1 MDTERTGQ
9 LLARI
14 TTVKIAVYG
23 DFCLDAYW
31 DMDPAGSELSAETGL
46 KAEAVSG
53 QVYSLGA
60 ASNVVA
66 NLAALQPAGLR
77 VVGAIGNDVFGRELT
92 RMLAEIG
99 VDTAGLVIQDRD
111 FETVVYGKR
120 VLDGVEQPRID
131 FGMRNRRNA
140 YTDRVLLEKI
150 DCAMEWA
157 DALVLNQQ
165 TPGSISD
172 PGFVE
177 RLNDIVAAHPG
188 KPAVLDTRH
197 YGDLFKG
204 MSRKL
209 NGTEAALLNGVEV
222 AHGDSVGLD
231 DLRGYAEALYKRD
244 GRPAFV
250 TRGSRGMLVAEE
262 GETHLV
268 PGIQLLKQRDTVGA
282 GDTALSGI
290 ACCLAAGGTP
300 LEAGEFANFAATVTV
315 QKILQTGTASGP
327 EILEVAADHDY
338 EYEPELA
345 EDPGRARMVEG
356 TEIEICPQFESVT
369 GGRIAHAVVDHDG
382 TVSTLRQGWEDAMEP
397 VMIRAILG
405 DRYDTADEALHHR
418 IRERVRRFIDKS
430 TGIQTILQMEG
441 LIDMVR
447 EFGIVPADRVLDKFG
462 YKEIYNTAL
471 MKTVDVRVEKF
482 QRGELGVDDY
492 TIKGVVPFLQELRAR
507 GVTLYLASGT
517 DREDVVSE
525 AGVLGYADL
534 FNGGIYGALGD
545 ISKYSKKIVIDRILT
560 ENNLQGK
567 DLATFGDG
575 PVEMRECRKRGGVSV
590 GIATDEIRR
599 CGLNLE
605 KRERLIKAGAHLVV
619 PDFSQPARLLA
630 MLFPTA

>member
-1 MDTERTGQ
+1 
-9 LLARI
+9 
-14 TTVKIAVYG
+14 
-23 DFCLDAYW
+23 
-31 DMDPAGSELSAETGL
+31 SELSAETGL
-46 KAEAVSG
+46 QAEAVSS

-77 VVGAIGNDVFGRELT
+77 VVGAIGHDIFGRELT
-92 RMLAEIG
+92 RMLEETGA
-99 VDTAGLVIQDRD
+99 DTTGLVIQDGD

-140 YTDRVLLEKI
+140 DTDRALLDGIES
-150 DCAMEWA
+150 AMEWA

-165 TPGSISD
+165 TPGSIPD
-172 PGFVE
+172 PGFIKN
-177 RLNDIVAAHPG
+177 LNGIVAAHPET
-188 KPAVLDTRH
+188 PVVLDTRH
-197 YGDLFKG
+197 YGERFRG
-204 MSRKL
+204 TSRKL
-209 NGTEAALLNGVEV
+209 NELEAAHLNGVEV
-222 AHGDSVGLD
+222 ALGDTVGLE
-231 DLRGYAEALYKRD
+231 DLRGHAEALYKRD

-250 TRGSRGMLVAEE
+250 TRGPRGMLVAGEE
-262 GETHLV
+262 GIHV
-268 PGIQLLKQRDTVGA
+268 IPGIQLLKKRDTVGA

-290 ACCLAAGGTP
+290 VCCLAAGGTP

-356 TEIEICPQFESVT
+356 AEIEICPEFESVR
-369 GGRIAHAVVDHDG
+369 GGKIAHAVVDHDG

-405 DRYDTADEALHHR
+405 AQHDTADEALCNK
-418 IRERVRRFIDKS
+418 IRERVRGFIDKS

-447 EFGIVPADRVLDKFG
+447 EFEIVPGEQILDKFG

-492 TIKGVVPFLQELRAR
+492 TIRGSVLFFQELRAR
-507 GVTLYLASGT
+507 SVTLYLASGT

-525 AGVLGYADL
+525 AGVLGYAEL
-534 FNGGIYGALGD
+534 FNGGIYGAVGD
-545 ISKYSKKIVIDRILT
+545 VSKYSKKLVIDRILT
-560 ENNLQGK
+560 ENNLRGK
-567 DLATFGDG
+567 DLVTFGDG

-590 GIATDEIRR
+590 GIATDEVRR
-599 CGLNLE
+599 FGWNPE
-605 KRERLIKAGAHLVV
+605 KRERLIKAGAHLLV
-619 PDFSQPARLLA
+619 PDFSQPQRLLGL
-630 MLFPTA
+630 LFDEG